1 MKVPEFRNESL
12 IDFSKEENCRK
23 MKEAITKVES
33 MFGREWSLVFGGE
46 RVRSKDQFLSHN
58 PSNPDQIVGVFQKAT
73 AAEAERA
80 ISAAERAFETWKR
93 TPAEERA
100 RFCFR
105 IADLMRQRRF
115 GLAAWMILEVGK
127 NWVEAD
133 ADVAEG
139 IDLIEFYGHEVLRY
153 AEEQPLVRIPTER
166 NELRYIP
173 LGVGI
178 VIAPWNFPI
187 AILGGMT
194 TMTWAAGNTAILKP
208 SSDAPATGKQYVQ
221 IAEEAGLP
229 PGVLNFLTGPGASI
243 GDFLVAHPRTRF
255 ITFTGSKAVGLR
267 INEIAARCQ
276 PGQRWV
282 KRVIAEMGGKNPI
295 IVDSEANL
303 DAAVQGVVT
312 SAFGYSGQKCSACS
326 RAIVDTGVYDEF
338 VEQLVEKT
346 KGLKIGPAKD
356 PETDIGPVINM
367 AAMAKIL
374 DYIDMGKRE
383 GRLVLGGNRIGDSG
397 CFIEPTVIVDVDRK
411 ATIAQE
417 EIFGPVLTVI
427 RAQDF
432 RDAID
437 IANDSEYGLTGSVY
451 TRDPDKIRW
460 AAEEVHV
467 GNLYFN
473 RKSTGALAGVH
484 PFGGFNMSGT
494 DSKAGG
500 RDYYLLYSQ
509 AKSISEVF
517 PPEKVI
523 TTS

>member
-1 MKVPEFRNESL
+1 MKVLEFKNEAFT
-12 IDFSKEENCRK
+12 DFSKEDNRRK
-23 MKEAITKVES
+23 MEQAIAKAES
-33 MFGREWSLVFGGE
+33 MLGREWSLVLGGE
-46 RVRSKDQFLSHN
+46 RLRCKDQFLSHN
-58 PSNPDQIVGVFQKAT
+58 PSDPDQIVGVFQKGT
-73 AAEAERA
+73 TAEAERA
-80 ISAAERAFETWKR
+80 IEIADRAFESWKR

-100 RFCFR
+100 KMCLRV
-105 IADLMRQRRF
+105 AELMRERRF
-115 GLAAWMILEVGK
+115 ELAAWMILEVGK

-139 IDLIEFYGHEVLRY
+139 IDLVDFYGHEILRY
-153 AEEQPLVRIPTER
+153 AEEHPLVRIPTER

-178 VIAPWNFPI
+178 VIPPWNFPI
-187 AILGGMT
+187 AILAGMT
-194 TMTWAAGNTAILKP
+194 TMTWAAGNTAVLKP
-208 SSDAPATGKQYVQ
+208 SSDSPALAKQYVQ
-221 IAEEAGLP
+221 ITEEAGLP
-229 PGVLNFLTGPGASI
+229 PGVVNLLTGPGSSI
-243 GDFLVAHPRTRF
+243 GDSLVAHPRTRF
-255 ITFTGSKAVGLR
+255 ISFTGSKAVGLR
-267 INEIAARCQ
+267 INEIAARTEA
-276 PGQRWV
+276 GQRWI
-282 KRVIAEMGGKNPI
+282 KRVIAEMGGKDPI

-303 DAAVQGVVT
+303 DAAAQGVMV

-326 RAIVDTGVYDEF
+326 RAIVDTSVYDEF
-338 VEQLVEKT
+338 IERLVEKT
-346 KGLKIGPAKD
+346 KRLKIGPAKD
-356 PETDIGPVINM
+356 PDTYIGPVINM

-374 DYIDMGKRE
+374 DYIAMGKRE
-383 GRLVLGGNRIGDSG
+383 GRLIFGGNRVGDHG
-397 CFIEPTVIVDVDRK
+397 YFVEPTIIVDVDRN

-451 TRDPDKIRW
+451 TRNPDKIRW

-473 RKSTGALAGVH
+473 RKCTGALVGVH

-500 RDYYLLYSQ
+500 RDYYLLYTQ
-509 AKSISEVF
+509 AKCCSEVL
-517 PPEKVI
+517 PVPNTAKK
-523 TTS
+523 S